1 MKNQRK
7 MNKFK
12 VDPACQIGSVHVF
25 EDYSCKLVLKDIE
38 FSAVTQDKFLR
49 MQLLQRK
56 GAEKWFLWYG
66 VQRAGRENIT
76 TRIYNFLNYQDAER
90 EFQAKF
96 KKETGN
102 DWKNRDYFKPK
113 LSKYVLVNAE
123 REKEQLRNAQQME
136 KDLFKILEKTG
147 LIKRSRD
154 KAVEAEE
161 MQEMKLETELDAKG
175 VDERIFELLAFVWD
189 LNAYK

>member
-1 MKNQRK
+1 
-7 MNKFK
+7 
-12 VDPACQIGSVHVF
+12 
-25 EDYSCKLVLKDIE
+25 
-38 FSAVTQDKFLR
+38 
-49 MQLLQRK
+49 
-56 GAEKWFLWYG
+56 
-66 VQRAGRENIT
+66 
-76 TRIYNFLNYQDAER
+76 
-90 EFQAKF
+90 
-96 KKETGN
+96 
-102 DWKNRDYFKPK
+102 
-113 LSKYVLVNAE
+113 
-123 REKEQLRNAQQME
+123 ME